1 MNEEC
6 YEPAVAAVYS
16 EGVCIGCGLAPWV
29 NEEGYEPAVGAGE
42 AFASSC
48 PVIYLTI
55 MYFVSILRFLPSV
68 LLCWTRTC

>member
-29 NEEGYEPAVGAGE
+29 NEEGYVY
-42 AFASSC
+42 SQQLLQC
-48 PVIYLTI
+48 IVKV
-55 MYFVSILRFLPSV
+55 FV
-68 LLCWTRTC
+68 